1 VAFQL
6 KYRQSGGALIGRI
19 EQLLAAD
26 ATAQRAPVVMWVRP
40 NETEP
45 EFATRVLQVR
55 EHHAGRI
62 LAATVVGFLV
72 PEGVQAVPFPAKL
85 HALLNPFSLNPNPS
99 RPGEPIRFRC
109 ASGGRGSGKSTA
121 MANAVILRALSYKQR
136 ILCARETMLSLRQSV
151 HALLVARI
159 EALRL
164 LQYFTVTNNEIR
176 CANGSEI
183 FYTGLWSHLDSVKS
197 LNDLSLAWIEE
208 SESASAPSVQVL
220 TPTVRGSHA
229 DGGKGAEIWF
239 SANPDSPEAVVQEF
253 VEGKRPDCI
262 RAHVIFSDNDFF
274 PAALE
279 GERQY
284 LQRVDDDRYQH
295 VWLGACSRVSD
306 ALIFRGKF
314 CVEEFEVQADWP
326 TYHGLDFGF
335 STDPAAAIRC
345 HVVGTELFISAE
357 FWGLRVE
364 LDQLSQAIEREI
376 PGSREAKLYCDA
388 ARPESVSFLKNH
400 GHSGAVS
407 APKWSGSI
415 LDGISFLRSFTR
427 IVVHPNCPRTLAEL
441 RSYSYKIDKLTG
453 LPLTEP
459 ADKDNHLC
467 DAARY
472 ALSDLITAKGEPGI
486 LQFYRNEIEKQ
497 TAKPAAPPNSDGTE
511 PLVSPVP
518 QPVSRAERFWAAATA
533 RGAVVRDI

>member
-1 VAFQL
+1 MTFRLAHAQGP
-6 KYRQSGGALIGRI
+6 R
-19 EQLLAAD
+19 LLARVEALLSQ
-26 ATAQRAPVVMWVRP
+26 ASAAQRAPMVMWARP
-40 NETEP
+40 DETEH
-45 EFATRVLQVR
+45 EFADRVAQVR
-55 EHHAGRI
+55 ERHAGRI
-62 LAATVVGFLV
+62 LAAVPVGFHV
-72 PEGVQAVPFPAKL
+72 PEGTQAVPFPAKL

-136 ILCARETMLSLRQSV
+136 ILCCREVQLSLRQSV
-151 HALLVARI
+151 HALLTARV

-164 LQYFTVTNNEIR
+164 QQYFTITNSEIS
-176 CANGSEI
+176 CANGSQI
-183 FYTGLWSHLDSVKS
+183 LFAGLWSNLDSIKS

-208 SESASAPSVQVL
+208 SESVSAQSVQIL
-220 TPTVRGSHA
+220 TPTIRGSHA
-229 DGGKGAEIWF
+229 DQGRGAEVWL
-239 SANPDSPEAVVQEF
+239 SCNPDSPDATAQEF

-279 GERQY
+279 GERSY

-295 VWLGACSRVSD
+295 VWLGSCSRVSD

-314 CVEEFEVQADWP
+314 CVEEFEVGADWP

-335 STDPAAAIRC
+335 STDPAAAIRA

-364 LDQLSQAIEREI
+364 LDQLSQAIERAI
-376 PGSREAKLYCDA
+376 PGSKDQKLYCDA
-388 ARPESVSFLKNH
+388 ARPESVSFLKHH
-400 GHSGAVS
+400 GHEYAVS

-427 IVVHPNCPRTLAEL
+427 IVVSPNCPRTLAEL

-497 TAKPAAPPNSDGTE
+497 QATKTAAAPSSDGSA
-511 PLVSPVP
+511 PLISPLP
-518 QPVSRAERFWAAATA
+518 KPSSAAETFWAAATRA
-533 RGAVVRDI
+533 GATVRSL